1 MVREHH
7 LLGRLALVFTLL
19 LVSGAAGAQEL
30 YNFTVGALGGIG
42 GSTDVDPGDGFDN
55 TGVQVNLTMVTAPRT
70 HVGFRIGRLALDDQE
85 FFGTLNEAELTYLT
99 LAGEYRFQE
108 SYYESGVYLGL
119 GGYRLE
125 GERFGEGEQDTSL
138 GVVLGFNGEFK
149 VNRWLGVVIELS
161 GHYVDF
167 EEAQVFGMA
176 HGGLA
181 VHF

>member
-7 LLGRLALVFTLL
+7 LLGRLVLILTLL

-30 YNFTVGALGGIG
+30 YNFTAGVLGGIG
-42 GSTDVDPGDGFDN
+42 GSMDVEPGDGFDN
-55 TGVQVNLTMVTAPRT
+55 TGVQVNLTMITEPRT
-70 HVGFRIGRLALDDQE
+70 HVGFRIGRLGLDEQE
-85 FFGTLNEAELTYLT
+85 LFGSLSDAELTYIT

-108 SYYESGVYLGL
+108 SFYESGVYLGL

-125 GERFGEGEQDTSL
+125 GVRFEEDERDTSL
-138 GVVLGFNGEFK
+138 GVVLGLNGEFK
-149 VNRWLGVVIELS
+149 VSRWLGLMVELS

-167 EEAQVFGMA
+167 DEAQIFGMV

>member
-1 MVREHH
+1 MAREHH
-7 LLGRLALVFTLL
+7 LPGRLVLVFMLL

-42 GSTDVDPGDGFDN
+42 GSVDVEPGDGFGN
-55 TGVQVNLTMVTAPRT
+55 TGGQVNLTMVTEPHT
-70 HVGFRIGRLALDDQE
+70 HVGFRIGRLTLDDE
-85 FFGTLNEAELTYLT
+85 ESFGTLSEAELTYIT

-108 SYYESGVYLGL
+108 RYYESGVYLGL
-119 GGYRLE
+119 GGYRLD
-125 GERFGEGEQDTSL
+125 GQRFGEDEQDTSL
-138 GVVLGFNGEFK
+138 GAVLGFTGEFK
-149 VNRWLGVVIELS
+149 VNRWFGVVIELS

-167 EEAQVFGMA
+167 DEAQVFGMA